1 MSQPLV
7 GMDLTDLR
15 EALGPDQ
22 PGYRARQ
29 IYEALYRGQATDLV
43 QISTL
48 PAGMRQDLAGR
59 HAVGLPTVDR
69 LYESTDG
76 TRRYLLRLAD
86 GRTVETV
93 LMPEGERD
101 TICISSQ
108 VGCPVDCKFCM
119 TALLGLER
127 SLTAGEIVG
136 QVLLVARENQLRP
149 DGGRLNIV
157 MMGQGE
163 PLLNLPNVVKATRI
177 LLDPEGFGL
186 SPRRI
191 TVSTAG
197 IIPKI
202 AELGREPVRPK
213 LAISLNAST
222 EEQRQELMPITRKYH
237 LKDLMAACNAYPLRP
252 WEKLT
257 FEYVLLKG
265 VNDTDADARRV
276 VKLLANL
283 NAKVNLIALNPGPGI
298 PYETPDPERVASFQ
312 AIVRRGAALLRA
324 QAARARYLRRLR
336 PAQEQFASR
345 CRTAR
350 CLPPRY
356 SRDAF
361 PPQSSCSPV
370 CRRALKERAVRAP
383 HPACAAQRFSPTAG
397 AGEHREFPALV
408 VRARFGGRRRP
419 GLHRRR
425 QGRARSESSP
435 HSTAAA
441 RARSKVRSLPTCG
454 PA

>member
-1 MSQPLV
+1 MSQPFV

-22 PGYRARQ
+22 PGYRAKQ
-29 IYEALYRGQATDLV
+29 IYEAIYRGQAADLV

-48 PAGMRQDLAGR
+48 PARLREDLAGR
-59 HAVGLPTVDR
+59 HEVGLPKVAH
-69 LYESTDG
+69 LYQSTDG
-76 TRRYLLRLAD
+76 TKRYLLALED

-119 TALLGLER
+119 TALMGLER

-136 QVLLVARENQLRP
+136 QVLFVARENQLRQ

-163 PLLNLPNVVKATRI
+163 PLLNLENVVKATRI
-177 LLDPEGFGL
+177 LLDPGGFGL
-186 SPRRI
+186 SPRRV

-202 AELGREPVRPK
+202 VELGREAIRPK

-222 EEQRQELMPITRKYH
+222 EEMRRELMPITRKYH
-237 LKDLMAACNAYPLRP
+237 LKDLLAACKAYPLRP

-257 FEYVLLKG
+257 FEYVLLRG

-298 PYETPDPERVASFQ
+298 PYETPDPERVAAFQ
-312 AIVRRGAALLRA
+312 DIVRRALPCFVRKPRGLDIYAACG
-324 QAARARYLRRLR
+324 Q
-336 PAQEQFASR
+336 
-345 CRTAR
+345 
-350 CLPPRY
+350 
-356 SRDAF
+356 
-361 PPQSSCSPV
+361 
-370 CRRALKERAVRAP
+370 LKRNLA
-383 HPACAAQRFSPTAG
+383 
-397 AGEHREFPALV
+397 
-408 VRARFGGRRRP
+408 
-419 GLHRRR
+419 
-425 QGRARSESSP
+425 
-435 HSTAAA
+435 
-441 RARSKVRSLPTCG
+441 
-454 PA
+454 

>member
-29 IYEALYRGQATDLV
+29 IYQALYQGQAAGLK
-43 QISTL
+43 QISALPVRLRQELAERHALGL
-48 PAGMRQDLAGR
+48 PA
-59 HAVGLPTVDR
+59 VDR
-69 LYESTDG
+69 LFESTDG
-76 TRRYLLRLAD
+76 TRRYLLALAD

-119 TALLGLER
+119 TALMGLER
-127 SLTAGEIVG
+127 SLSAGEIVG
-136 QVLLVARENQLRP
+136 QVLVVARENQLRQE
-149 DGGRLNIV
+149 GGRLNIV

-163 PLLNLPNVVKATRI
+163 PLLNLPNVLKATRI
-177 LLDPEGFGL
+177 LLDPAGFAL
-186 SPRRI
+186 SPRRV

-197 IIPKI
+197 IIPQI
-202 AELGREPVRPK
+202 AELGREAVRPK

-237 LKDLMAACNAYPLRP
+237 LKDLLAACKAYPLRP

-257 FEYVLLKG
+257 FEYVLLDG
-265 VNDTDADARRV
+265 VNDSDADARRV

-298 PYETPDPERVASFQ
+298 PYATPRPERVASFQ
-312 AIVRRGAALLRA
+312 AIVRRALPCFVRKPRGLDIYAACGQLKRNSLSA
-324 QAARARYLRRLR
+324 IQPAPAPR
-336 PAQEQFASR
+336 PN
-345 CRTAR
+345 
-350 CLPPRY
+350 
-356 SRDAF
+356 
-361 PPQSSCSPV
+361 
-370 CRRALKERAVRAP
+370 
-383 HPACAAQRFSPTAG
+383 PA
-397 AGEHREFPALV
+397 
-408 VRARFGGRRRP
+408 
-419 GLHRRR
+419 
-425 QGRARSESSP
+425 
-435 HSTAAA
+435 
-441 RARSKVRSLPTCG
+441 
-454 PA
+454 